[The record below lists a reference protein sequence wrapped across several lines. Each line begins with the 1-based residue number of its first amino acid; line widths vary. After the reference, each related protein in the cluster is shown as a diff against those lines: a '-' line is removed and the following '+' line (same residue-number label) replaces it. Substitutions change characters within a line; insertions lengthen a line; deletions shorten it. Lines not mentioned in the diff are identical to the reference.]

1 MTQVPTDILK
11 RRIGVYPKTWEQKE
25 HWEREAKKKGMPV
38 STFLTF
44 VIDQALSDSD
54 GIQENPKIKKELVT
68 MNQEINE
75 LKRENRRTLKLL
87 EIQERELEEYR
98 NRAFTDKSFTGIR
111 SFNPDLIE
119 AIRRAGRPIKD
130 EELLKTLSIGLDDS
144 EGIKVVSTQIEALQS
159 YNLVKKDRRG
169 WVWVE

>member
-11 RRIGVYPKTWEQKE
+11 RRIGVYPKTWEQRE

-38 STFLTF
+38 STFLAY
-44 VIDQALSDSD
+44 VIDQALSNSDSIELNPEIKEELVAKD
-54 GIQENPKIKKELVT
+54 QEIKELK
-68 MNQEINE
+68 QET
-75 LKRENRRTLKLL
+75 KRTLKLL
-87 EIQERELEEYR
+87 EIQEQELEEYR
-98 NRAFTDKSFTGIR
+98 NRAFTDKAFTGIR

-130 EELLKTLSIGLDDS
+130 EELLQKLGIGLDDS
-144 EGIKVVSTQIEALQS
+144 DGIKGISTQLEALQS

-169 WVWVE
+169 WIWVD